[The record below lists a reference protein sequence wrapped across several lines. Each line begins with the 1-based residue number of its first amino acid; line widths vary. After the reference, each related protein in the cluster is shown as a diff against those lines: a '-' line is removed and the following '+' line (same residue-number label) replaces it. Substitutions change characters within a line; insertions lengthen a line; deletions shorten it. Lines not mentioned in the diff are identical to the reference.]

1 MSAQHIIEA
10 LEKLV
15 KLHKSFN
22 QLALKKT
29 EILKASDTD
38 ALTVLLMEEQKHMKA
53 IAQTEQ
59 ERLIATAALLPNQA
73 ESATISTVMK
83 FTSPLD
89 TAILEG
95 LKKELTE
102 EVETLKERNLLNQ
115 QLIYQSLQFINLSL
129 NMVRPQAQNMN
140 YGNNS
145 AKPKKSGL
153 GLFDSRA

>member
-1 MSAQHIIEA
+1 MSAQHIIVA

-22 QLALKKT
+22 RLALKKT
-29 EILKASDTD
+29 EILKAGDTE
-38 ALTVLLMEEQKHMKA
+38 ALTALLMEEQKHMKA

-59 ERLIATAALLPNQA
+59 ERVAATAALLPNQ
-73 ESATISTVMK
+73 EQPATISTVIE
-83 FTSPLD
+83 FTNLAEA
-89 TAILEG
+89 TILEG
-95 LKKELTE
+95 LKEELTA
-102 EVETLKERNLLNQ
+102 EVERLKERNLLNQ

-140 YGNNS
+140 YGNNA
-145 AKPKKSGL
+145 AKPSKSGL